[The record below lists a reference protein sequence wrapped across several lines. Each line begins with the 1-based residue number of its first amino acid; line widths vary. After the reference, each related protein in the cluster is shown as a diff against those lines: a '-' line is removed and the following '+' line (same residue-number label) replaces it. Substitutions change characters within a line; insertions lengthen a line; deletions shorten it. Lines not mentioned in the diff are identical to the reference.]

1 MLMSIIEAILYG
13 LLQGIAEFLPIS
25 SSGHLALA
33 QNLFGASGIEGNDYL
48 AFNVLLHLA
57 TLAAVCTV
65 YRKDVWLVIK
75 GVISLCKK
83 LFTGKLDFKKLEYG
97 EKLFI
102 MLVFATLPL
111 VPAVLIKDWLEAVSS
126 VSWAIGLLLIING
139 AVLFISDKLS
149 KGCATL
155 KRSAPV
161 KAFFPGVA
169 QIFGLMPGISRSG
182 ITITGGLLG
191 GFKREDAV
199 KLSFLMSIPAI
210 LGASVLEIPDFFKN
224 GIPSENILPFV
235 IGAIVA
241 AASGFGAIKLLQY
254 ISKNKGFAYFSVYC
268 VAVGIT
274 AIIADI
280 FI

>member
-1 MLMSIIEAILYG
+1 MSVFEGILYG

-33 QNLFGASGIEGNDYL
+33 QNLFGAASTDGQDCL

-57 TLAAVCTV
+57 TLVAVCTV

-75 GVISLCKK
+75 GFITFFKK
-83 LFTGKLDFKKLEYG
+83 LFTKRLNLKRLEYG
-97 EKLFI
+97 EKLFV

-126 VSWAIGLLLIING
+126 ASWAIGLLLIVNG
-139 AVLFISDKLS
+139 CVLYVSDKLS
-149 KGCATL
+149 KNNVTL
-155 KRSAPV
+155 KKTNPV
-161 KAFFPGVA
+161 KAFYPGVA
-169 QIFGLMPGISRSG
+169 QIFGLLPGISRSG
-182 ITITGGLLG
+182 ITITGGLFG
-191 GFKREDAV
+191 GFRREDAV

-210 LGASVLEIPDFFKN
+210 LGASVLELPEFFST
-224 GIPSENILPFV
+224 GIPSENVLPFV
-235 IGAIVA
+235 IGAVTALI
-241 AASGFGAIKLLQY
+241 SGFGAIKLLQY
-254 ISKNKGFAYFSVYC
+254 ISRNKGFAIFSVYC
-268 VAVGIT
+268 IAVGIV